1 MIPMEKAQIVRSLAG
16 HDRGDLF
23 CVMDTE
29 GDFLLLADGKN
40 RKVEKPKRKRA
51 RHAAPV
57 GEYSHPTIEKIRTG
71 HPVGNQELRRAL
83 AALRDQM
90 EV

>member
-29 GDFLLLADGKN
+29 GEFLLLADGKR
-40 RKVEKPKRKRA
+40 RKVEHPKRKRA
-51 RHAAPV
+51 KHVTVV
-57 GEYSHPTIEKIRTG
+57 GKYSHPTIEKLRAG
-71 HPVGNQELRRAL
+71 QPVGNQELRRAL

>member
-29 GDFLLLADGKN
+29 GEFLLLADGKR
-40 RKVEKPKRKRA
+40 RKVEQPKRKRA
-51 RHAAPV
+51 KHITVV
-57 GEYSHPTIEKIRTG
+57 GKYSHPTIEKLRAG
-71 HPVGNQELRRAL
+71 QPVGNQELRRAL

>member
-1 MIPMEKAQIVRSLAG
+1 MIPREKAQIVRSLAG

-29 GDFLLLADGKN
+29 GEFLLLADGKR
-40 RKVEKPKRKRA
+40 RKVEQPKRKRA
-51 RHAAPV
+51 KHVTAV
-57 GEYSHPTIEKIRTG
+57 GKYSHPTIEKLRAG
-71 HPVGNQELRRAL
+71 QPVGNQELRRAL

>member
-1 MIPMEKAQIVRSLAG
+1 MEKAQIVRSLAG
-16 HDRGDLF
+16 HDRGELF

-29 GDFLLLADGKN
+29 DDFLFLADGKH
-40 RKVEKPKRKRA
+40 RKVENPKRKRVK
-51 RHAAPV
+51 HVESV
-57 GEYSHPTIEKIRTG
+57 GEYSHPTIEKLRAG
-71 HPVGNQELRRAL
+71 QPVGNQELRRAL

>member
-16 HDRGDLF
+16 HDRGDIF

-40 RKVEKPKRKRA
+40 RKVEKPKRKRSK
-51 RHAAPV
+51 HV
-57 GEYSHPTIEKIRTG
+57 NVLGKYSHPTIEKLRAG
-71 HPVGNQELRRAL
+71 YSVGNQELRRAL

>member
-16 HDRGDLF
+16 HDRGEIF
-23 CVMDTE
+23 CIMDME
-29 GDFLLLADGKN
+29 GDFLFLADGKH
-40 RKVEKPKRKRA
+40 RKVENPKRKRA
-51 RHAAPV
+51 RHVAFV
-57 GEYSHPTIEKIRTG
+57 GEYSHPAIEKLRAG
-71 HPVGNQELRRAL
+71 YPVGNQELRRAL